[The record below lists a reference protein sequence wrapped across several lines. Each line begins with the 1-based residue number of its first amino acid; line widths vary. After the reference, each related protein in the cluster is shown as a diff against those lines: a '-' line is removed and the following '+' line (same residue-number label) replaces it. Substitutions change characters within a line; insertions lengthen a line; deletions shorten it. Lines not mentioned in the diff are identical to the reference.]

1 MTSNCQVVVVG
12 LGAKG
17 SRLATAFHAQGRR
30 VVALDRDETSP
41 GVADAR
47 RRGIDVLVGDA
58 RDPAEL
64 RTAAVD
70 RAETLV
76 VTTGDDGTNVDVA
89 SAAADVVGPRL
100 QGATTAF
107 VHLDDLER
115 WRRLQARILAEPER
129 STLRLAFFNV
139 HEAAARLL
147 VERHPP
153 ALAAPESSV
162 LIVGTGRMGQAL
174 VVALARTWPE
184 DEDGG
189 VRPVVRLAGPGASDV
204 RASLVDVNPGLE
216 RRCRL
221 EAVPIPTAPPASVA
235 TAYVC
240 TEDGASGLEAA
251 EALAERLGQPARVV
265 LAADGVTP
273 AASDRLDFFPV
284 LDSTLTPELLER
296 GTNEILARAKHAY
309 YLESERLRGSA
320 DGNPSYV
327 PWDRLAEGLKESN
340 RLFADGIGRKL
351 ASAGYALV
359 PAPLAD
365 PDDVLTFSE
374 AEIEEL
380 ARGEHER
387 WSSDLRREG
396 WKRGKTNDPERRLHP
411 SLVPWEELGEDER
424 DKDREPVRALPRMLA
439 LVGFELQRA
448 PERG

>member
-1 MTSNCQVVVVG
+1 MTCNCQVIVAG

-17 SRLATAFHAQGRR
+17 SRLAAAFHRRGRR
-30 VVALDRDETSP
+30 VAAIDRDGSSP

-47 RRGIDVLVGDA
+47 RDGIEVLVGDA
-58 RDPAEL
+58 SDPNVLRKAEL
-64 RTAAVD
+64 D
-70 RAETLV
+70 RSSTLV
-76 VTTGDDGTNVDVA
+76 VTTGGDDSNVEIAFVA
-89 SAAADVVGPRL
+89 SSVVGERTH
-100 QGATTAF
+100 GAATAF

-115 WRRLQARILAEPER
+115 WRRLQARILATPEPPPI
-129 STLRLAFFNV
+129 RLAFFNV

-153 ALAAPESSV
+153 ALPTPESSV
-162 LIVGTGRMGQAL
+162 LIVGTG
-174 VVALARTWPE
+174 ALARALVIALARSWPE
-184 DEDGG
+184 EDDGG
-189 VRPVVRLAGPGASDV
+189 TRPSTWLAGPDAVDV
-204 RASLVDVNPGLE
+204 RASLIAVNSGLE

-221 EAVPIPTAPPASVA
+221 EAWSLLLAAQPASVA
-235 TAYVC
+235 AAYVC
-240 TEDGASGLEAA
+240 EEDGAAGLAAARALREQLEASA
-251 EALAERLGQPARVV
+251 GIV

-273 AASDRLDFFPV
+273 VPADRVELFSV

-309 YLESERLRGSA
+309 YLESERRRGSA

-327 PWDRLAEGLKESN
+327 PWDQLAEGLKESN
-340 RLFADGIGRKL
+340 RLFADGIGEKL

-365 PDDVLTFSE
+365 PDDVVTFSE

-396 WKRGKTNDPERRLHP
+396 WRRGETNDPERRLHP

-424 DKDREPVRALPRMLA
+424 DKDREPVRKLPRMLA

-448 PERG
+448 P

>member
-1 MTSNCQVVVVG
+1 MTCKCQVVVAG

-17 SRLATAFHAQGRR
+17 SRLAAAFHRRGRQ
-30 VVALDRDETSP
+30 VVAIDRDGSSP

-47 RRGIDVLVGDA
+47 RDGIEVLVGDA
-58 RDPAEL
+58 SDPDVL
-64 RTAAVD
+64 RKSDLD
-70 RAETLV
+70 RSRTLV
-76 VTTGDDGTNVDVA
+76 VTTGDDDTNVDIAFAA
-89 SAAADVVGPRL
+89 SSVVGERTT
-100 QGATTAF
+100 GAATAF

-115 WRRLQARILAEPER
+115 WRRLQARILATPAPPPI
-129 STLRLAFFNV
+129 RLAFFNV

-153 ALAAPESSV
+153 ALPTPESSV
-162 LIVGTGRMGQAL
+162 LIVGTGALARAL
-174 VVALARTWPE
+174 VVALARSWPE
-184 DEDGG
+184 DDGG
-189 VRPVVRLAGPGASDV
+189 GTRPSTWLAGTDAVDV
-204 RASLVDVNPGLE
+204 RASLLAVNPGLE

-221 EAVPIPTAPPASVA
+221 EAWSLPAGQPPSVA
-235 TAYVC
+235 AAYVC
-240 TEDGASGLEAA
+240 EGDGAAGLLAA
-251 EALAERLGQPARVV
+251 RALGEQLEGSARIV
-265 LAADGVTP
+265 LAADDVTP
-273 AASDRLDFFPV
+273 VAADRVELFSV

-309 YLESERLRGSA
+309 YLESERRRGSA

-340 RLFADGIGRKL
+340 RLFADGIGEKL

-365 PDDVLTFSE
+365 PDDVVTFSE

-387 WSSDLRREG
+387 WTSDLRREG
-396 WKRGKTNDPERRLHP
+396 WRWGETNDPERRLHP
-411 SLVPWEELGEDER
+411 SLVPWEGLSEDER
-424 DKDREPVRALPRMLA
+424 DKDREPVRELPRMLA

-448 PERG
+448 P

>member
-1 MTSNCQVVVVG
+1 VVVAG

-17 SRLATAFHAQGRR
+17 GRLAAAFHAQKRR
-30 VVALDRDETSP
+30 VVAIERDGSSP
-41 GVADAR
+41 GVENAR
-47 RRGIDVLVGDA
+47 RLGIEVLVGDA
-58 RDPAEL
+58 GEAEEL
-64 RTAAVD
+64 RAAGLEH
-70 RAETLV
+70 AETLV
-76 VTTGDDGTNVDVA
+76 VTTGDDGRNVEIA
-89 SAAADVVGPRL
+89 AAAADGVGPRA
-100 QGATTAF
+100 QGAPTAF
-107 VHLDDLER
+107 VHLDDLEL
-115 WRRLQARILAEPER
+115 WRRLQAQILATPGP
-129 STLRLAFFNV
+129 TPLRLAFFNV

-153 ALAAPESSV
+153 ALPRPESCV
-162 LIVGTGRMGQAL
+162 LIVGTGPLARAL
-174 VVALARTWPE
+174 VVTLARSWPE

-189 VRPVVRLAGPGASDV
+189 VRPPVLLAGADAADV
-204 RASLVDVNPGLE
+204 RASLLAVNPGLE

-221 EAVPIPTAPPASVA
+221 EARPLPPPASVT

-240 TEDGASGLEAA
+240 DEDGAAGLAA
-251 EALAERLGQPARVV
+251 AKALRGDLEGSARVV

-273 AASDRLDFFPV
+273 AADDRVELFPV

-320 DGNPSYV
+320 DGNPSCV
-327 PWDRLAEGLKESN
+327 PWDRLGEGLKESN
-340 RLFADGIGRKL
+340 RLFADGIGEKL
-351 ASAGYALV
+351 ANAGYALV

-365 PDDVLTFSE
+365 PDDVVTFSE

-396 WKRGKTNDPERRLHP
+396 WRRGETSDPERRLHP
-411 SLVPWEELGEDER
+411 SLVPWAELSEDER

-448 PERG
+448 PAGT